1 MKIKKIVTAV
11 TCVAFAS
18 LLLTGCGKKEEV
30 KEETV
35 FAVQAVK
42 AVSGNMDD
50 YLEFGGDVASVNEV
64 NVMPDVAGKIVR
76 INVSV
81 GQTVEKNQI
90 LAYVDASRP
99 GYDYSE
105 SPVKAPIAGRITAI
119 SPSIGTQVSQATPV
133 AKISNTEELEIK
145 VNVAER
151 FVSRIKLNQNA
162 VLTFDAYP
170 GEQFEAHVSEVSPIL
185 DTTTRTMQIKIRI
198 TQRDNKIKVGM
209 YARVKL
215 ITDTYES
222 VVIVPS
228 AAVVKRNEKTI
239 AFVVASEKTEESAAT
254 VKLVSVTVGHVVD
267 DKSEITAG
275 IEAGDTV
282 VTKGQTS
289 LSDGD
294 KVNIFMNE

>member
-239 AFVVASEKTEESAAT
+239 AFVVASEKTEESSAT

>member
-228 AAVVKRNEKTI
+228 AAIVKRNEKTI

>member
-11 TCVAFAS
+11 TCVAFAN

>member
-215 ITDTYES
+215 ITDTYKS

-254 VKLVSVTVGHVVD
+254 VKLVPVTVGHVVD